1 MRASFGLPSV
11 ESEEVE
17 GKPPIQVYFYL
28 KVLFLWI
35 EYAKISE
42 TFTEDGLMSLLSSV
56 VILGSSDF

>member
-28 KVLFLWI
+28 KVLFLRI
-35 EYAKISE
+35 EHAKTFE
-42 TFTEDGLMSLLSSV
+42 NFTEDSLMSWISSV
-56 VILGSSDF
+56 VILGSGDF

>member
-17 GKPPIQVYFYL
+17 GKPPIQVYFCL
-28 KVLFLWI
+28 KVLFLRI
-35 EYAKISE
+35 EHAKFFE
-42 TFTEDGLMSLLSSV
+42 NFTEDSLVSLLSFV